1 MSVLGTLNKTS
12 SDNMLSFA
20 ALVTPNLSLCR
31 THHSL
36 SPTKLH
42 VLVRRD
48 AKHGVINNSTIP
60 TPSNPPKVCES
71 SQQRTPHPNNGN
83 EI

>member
-1 MSVLGTLNKTS
+1 
-12 SDNMLSFA
+12 MLSFA

-60 TPSNPPKVCES
+60 TPFEAAQRVGVLPTANATPK
-71 SQQRTPHPNNGN
+71 QWKRAWKLHRTILVH
-83 EI
+83 ICD